1 LVLIELKKQSCNLRI
16 IRICVNLR
24 SSAVKSFCSRQ
35 FVSIRGFF
43 CVLCDLLRLFLSSLA
58 SLCAF
63 AALRE
68 IFSAQSNPAILVTHA
83 MDASHIRFGDRNQE
97 TTMKI
102 ADSTVL
108 VTGANR
114 GIGKALVEEALSR
127 GAKRV
132 YAGARQPFAHTD
144 RRVTPIILD
153 VTDARQIRAAVEKVG
168 ALDILINNAGISV
181 QNELSDRA
189 ALERLLAVN
198 LFGTYD
204 VTQAFLPVLSG
215 SRSAIVNI
223 LSLASMAA
231 VPFDPL
237 YSISKAAAFSLSQSL
252 RALLAGRGVSVHIVL
267 PGPIDTDMTRDLD
280 IPKAS
285 PESTARAIL
294 DGVEKEEEEI
304 FPDPMSEAVAEGWRN
319 SAVKELQRQFAAY
332 VDQTPVKPKGNG
344 KS

>member
-1 LVLIELKKQSCNLRI
+1 
-16 IRICVNLR
+16 
-24 SSAVKSFCSRQ
+24 
-35 FVSIRGFF
+35 
-43 CVLCDLLRLFLSSLA
+43 
-58 SLCAF
+58 
-63 AALRE
+63 
-68 IFSAQSNPAILVTHA
+68 
-83 MDASHIRFGDRNQE
+83 
-97 TTMKI
+97 MKI

-114 GIGKALVEEALSR
+114 GIGKALIEEALGR

-132 YAGARQPFAHTD
+132 YAGARQHFAHTD

-153 VTDARQIRAAVEKVG
+153 VTDATQIRAAVEKVG

>member
-1 LVLIELKKQSCNLRI
+1 MQ
-16 IRICVNLR
+16 
-24 SSAVKSFCSRQ
+24 
-35 FVSIRGFF
+35 
-43 CVLCDLLRLFLSSLA
+43 
-58 SLCAF
+58 
-63 AALRE
+63 
-68 IFSAQSNPAILVTHA
+68 
-83 MDASHIRFGDRNQE
+83 
-97 TTMKI
+97 I
-102 ADSTVL
+102 ADSTIL

-127 GAKRV
+127 GAKLV
-132 YAGARQPFAHTD
+132 YAGARQPFVHAD
-144 RRVTPIILD
+144 RRVTPLILD
-153 VTDARQIRAAVEKVG
+153 VTNATQIRTAAEKVD

-181 QNELSDRA
+181 QNDLSDRA

-204 VTQAFLPVLSG
+204 VTQAFVPVLSG

-223 LSLASMAA
+223 LSLASLAA

-267 PGPIDTDMTRDLD
+267 PGPIDTDMTRNLD

-294 DGVEKEEEEI
+294 DGVEKEEDEI

-332 VDQTPVKPKGNG
+332 VDQTPVK
-344 KS
+344 S

>member
-1 LVLIELKKQSCNLRI
+1 
-16 IRICVNLR
+16 
-24 SSAVKSFCSRQ
+24 
-35 FVSIRGFF
+35 
-43 CVLCDLLRLFLSSLA
+43 
-58 SLCAF
+58 
-63 AALRE
+63 
-68 IFSAQSNPAILVTHA
+68 
-83 MDASHIRFGDRNQE
+83 
-97 TTMKI
+97 MKI
-102 ADSTVL
+102 ADSTIL

-132 YAGARQPFAHTD
+132 YAGARQPYDHTD
-144 RRVTPIILD
+144 RRVAPLILD
-153 VTDARQIRAAVEKVG
+153 VTDAAQIRAAAEKVD

-181 QNELSDRA
+181 QNDLSDRA

-204 VTQAFLPVLSG
+204 VTQAFRPVLTP

-223 LSLASMAA
+223 LSLASIAA

-252 RALLAGRGVSVHIVL
+252 RALLAGRGVTVHIVL
-267 PGPIDTDMTRDLD
+267 PGPIDTDMTRNLD

-304 FPDPMSEAVAEGWRN
+304 FPDPMSEAIAEGWHN
-319 SAVKELQRQFAAY
+319 SAVKQLQRQFAAY
-332 VDQTPVKPKGNG
+332 VQQTPVKSEGSAPN
-344 KS
+344 SSLS

>member
-1 LVLIELKKQSCNLRI
+1 
-16 IRICVNLR
+16 
-24 SSAVKSFCSRQ
+24 
-35 FVSIRGFF
+35 
-43 CVLCDLLRLFLSSLA
+43 
-58 SLCAF
+58 
-63 AALRE
+63 
-68 IFSAQSNPAILVTHA
+68 
-83 MDASHIRFGDRNQE
+83 
-97 TTMKI
+97 MKI
-102 ADSTVL
+102 ADSTIL

-132 YAGARQPFAHTD
+132 FAGARQPFAHAD
-144 RRVTPIILD
+144 RRVTPVILD
-153 VTDARQIRAAVEKVG
+153 VTNAAQIRAAAEKVD
-168 ALDILINNAGISV
+168 ALDVLINNAGISV
-181 QNELSDRA
+181 QNDLSDRA

-204 VTQAFLPVLSG
+204 VTQAFLPVLTG

-223 LSLASMAA
+223 LSLASIAA

-252 RALLAGRGVSVHIVL
+252 RALLAGPGVSVHIVL
-267 PGPIDTDMTRDLD
+267 PGPIDTDMTRNLD

-304 FPDPMSEAVAEGWRN
+304 FPDPMSEAIAEGWRN

-332 VDQTPVKPKGNG
+332 VDQTPVK
-344 KS
+344 S